1 VSARGIGLAARLAVA
16 AMVLA
21 SVPAAAGTAAA
32 APARGAAPPR
42 FPMAMDSGPRLLA
55 QKAQAE
61 ADLAAISGILPGRR
75 EQVERLRDHW
85 NALEARLS
93 EMDLLS
99 RRAADRLADARDR
112 VQRAAADAYKLGA
125 AGALGSTVRA
135 LSNAHDVLDLSRD
148 LKLLGQYSTRHHQAI
163 DEYESLKQAA
173 DDEVALLTEERA
185 NVRARYEDGRRE
197 LGDAEARVS
206 GAQRR
211 YDEAVSG
218 LRRFHEVAVDSGS
231 PIRGP
236 SFLTADELVA
246 FVASR
251 GHHPRLTVSLRELAQ
266 LYVDEGRAE
275 IVRGDVAFAQSILE
289 TGWFEFP
296 DGGLVH
302 WTDNNFAGIGA
313 CDSCEHGFRFETAQ
327 LGVRAQIQALRIY
340 VDRTVGPATLA
351 HPPVLSNRM
360 FRLGFRGDVQS
371 WWDLTGTW
379 ATGANYG
386 NHLYNLY
393 LQMVEFALAR
403 RGGAPPR
410 A

>member
-1 VSARGIGLAARLAVA
+1 VSARGLGLAARFVVA
-16 AMVLA
+16 ALVLA
-21 SVPAAAGTAAA
+21 SLPGAATAAAA
-32 APARGAAPPR
+32 APARGTAPPR

-55 QKAQAE
+55 QRAQAR
-61 ADLAAISGILPGRR
+61 ADLAEISGVLPGQR

-99 RRAADRLADARDR
+99 RRAAERLAAARDR

-125 AGALGSTVRA
+125 TGALGSTVDA
-135 LSNAHDVLDLSRD
+135 LSNADDVLDLTRD
-148 LKLLGQYSTRHHQAI
+148 LKLLGQYSSRHHQAI
-163 DEYESLKQAA
+163 DEYQSLKQAA
-173 DDEVALLTEERA
+173 DDEITLLTDERA
-185 NVRARYEDGRRE
+185 AVRAKYENAARE

-206 GAQRR
+206 TAQRR
-211 YDEAVSG
+211 YDDAVSG
-218 LRRFHEVAVDSGS
+218 LIRFHTLAVDAGS

-236 SFLTADELVA
+236 SFLTAEELAA
-246 FVASR
+246 FVVST
-251 GHHPRLTVSLRELAQ
+251 GHHPRLTVPLRELAQ
-266 LYVDEGRAE
+266 HYIDEGSAE

-289 TGWFEFP
+289 TGWFKFP

-340 VDRTVGPATLA
+340 VDPSVGPSTLA
-351 HPPVLSNRM
+351 HQPVLSNRM

-371 WWDLTGTW
+371 WWDLTGRW

-386 NHLYNLY
+386 NHVYNLY
-393 LQMVEFALAR
+393 MQMVEFALAR
-403 RGGAPPR
+403 RGGSAR